1 MPYPKEYLIYCSL
14 ANKNPSRSISV
25 TLFQS
30 WLTRKK
36 KEYELEKPKEDFI
49 TWLESLKPGTHPLS
63 QLQPK
68 EEDNSELECL
78 EK

>member
-14 ANKNPSRSISV
+14 TNKNPSRSISV

-49 TWLESLKPGTHPLS
+49 TWLENLKPGTHPLS

-68 EEDNSELECL
+68 DE
-78 EK
+78 